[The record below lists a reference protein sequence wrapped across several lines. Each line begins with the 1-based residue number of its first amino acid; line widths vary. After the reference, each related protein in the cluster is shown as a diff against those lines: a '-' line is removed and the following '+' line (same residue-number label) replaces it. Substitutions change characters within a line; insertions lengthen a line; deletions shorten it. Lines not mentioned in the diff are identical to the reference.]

1 MTTLAQDLGGV
12 VLLPCPWCGEEL
24 TAVRVSE
31 GSTFRWRKVDGCCT
45 DGPEVRHDTMA
56 DDQAAAEID
65 STSRAIAAWNT
76 RAHSA
81 EIAGA
86 LRDAERYRWLRMM
99 AKEQLLNPKAAGSEW
114 PDMRTYWRIPTL
126 ICSGPVGGFI
136 DFDAAIDAAMQQG
149 GGGGEAAV

>member
-1 MTTLAQDLGGV
+1 MTNPLAQDLGGV
-12 VLLPCPWCGEEL
+12 VRLLELATQEEWPEPEASRFVPDKFNVGDSAPYML
-24 TAVRVSE
+24 VGRDENDLRAAV
-31 GSTFRWRKVDGCCT
+31 
-45 DGPEVRHDTMA
+45 
-56 DDQAAAEID
+56 AAVNFLR
-65 STSRAIAAWNT
+65 T
-76 RAHSA
+76 HSA

-136 DFDAAIDAAMQQG
+136 DFDTAIDSAIRFAL
-149 GGGGEAAV
+149 

>member
-1 MTTLAQDLGGV
+1 MSDIAQDLGGV
-12 VLLPCPWCGEEL
+12 VRLLELATQEEWPEPEASRFVPDKFNVGDSAPYML
-24 TAVRVSE
+24 VGRDENDLRAAV
-31 GSTFRWRKVDGCCT
+31 
-45 DGPEVRHDTMA
+45 
-56 DDQAAAEID
+56 AAVNFLR
-65 STSRAIAAWNT
+65 T
-76 RAHSA
+76 HSA

-136 DFDAAIDAAMQQG
+136 DFDTAIDSAMQQG
-149 GGGGEAAV
+149 GGGGE

>member
-1 MTTLAQDLGGV
+1 MSDIAQDLGGV
-12 VLLPCPWCGEEL
+12 VRLLELATQEEWPEPEASRFVPDKFNVGDSAPYML
-24 TAVRVSE
+24 VGRDENDLRAAV
-31 GSTFRWRKVDGCCT
+31 
-45 DGPEVRHDTMA
+45 
-56 DDQAAAEID
+56 AAVNFLR
-65 STSRAIAAWNT
+65 T
-76 RAHSA
+76 HSA

-149 GGGGEAAV
+149 GGGGE